1 MSFALNRSR
10 KNMENDLL
18 RFDKK
23 SSFVFIDCE
32 TFNLCLNFCQNLPWQ
47 VSMIKAVN
55 GKKVDEK
62 DLFIK
67 WDTNLKISKEAKRIT
82 RYDPVKVQKLSRSFD
97 EVFPIISE
105 WLDSSDYIV
114 GHNILGFDIY
124 LIKEMY
130 LLKNRRIDHLV
141 EKIIDTNCIA
151 KGIKFPVEKLPEEGL
166 MDYQYKLLHTRRKGV
181 KTNQT
186 ALGKEYKIEH
196 DYDRL
201 HDAIVDLELNLKIW
215 NKLKYQID
223 I

>member
-1 MSFALNRSR
+1 MSFAANHLR
-10 KNMENDLL
+10 KNMENELL

-23 SSFVFIDCE
+23 STFVFIDCE
-32 TFNLCLNFCQNLPWQ
+32 TLNLCLNFCQNLPWQ
-47 VSMIKAVN
+47 VSMIKAVG

-67 WDTNLKISKEAKRIT
+67 WDTKLKISEDAKRIT
-82 RYDPVKVQKLSRSFD
+82 RYSQDKVDRLGKTFD
-97 EVFPIISE
+97 QVFPIIES
-105 WLDSSDYIV
+105 WLDSCDYLM

-130 LLKNRRIDHLV
+130 LLKGKRIDHLV

-151 KGIKFPVEKLPEEGL
+151 KGVKFPVEKMPNEDLI
-166 MDYQYKLLHTRRKGV
+166 DYQYKLLHTRRRGV

-196 DYDRL
+196 DYERL

-215 NKLKYQID
+215 NKLKFQID

>member
-1 MSFALNRSR
+1 MDN
-10 KNMENDLL
+10 ELL
-18 RFDKK
+18 RFDNK
-23 SSFVFIDCE
+23 STFVFIDCE

-47 VSMIKAVN
+47 VSMIKSVA
-55 GKKVDEK
+55 GKKVDEQ

-67 WDTNLKISKEAKRIT
+67 WDTNLKISKEAKKIT
-82 RYDPVKVQKLSRSFD
+82 RYDQKKVNRLAQSFD
-97 EVFPIISE
+97 DVFPIISD

-130 LLKNRRIDHLV
+130 LLKGRRVDHLV

-151 KGIKFPVEKLPEEGL
+151 KGVRFPIPKMNNESLI
-166 MDYQYKLLHTRRKGV
+166 DYQYKLLHTRKKGV
-181 KTNQT
+181 KTNQL
-186 ALGKEYKIEH
+186 ALGKDYKIEH

-215 NKLKYQID
+215 NKLKFQAD

>member
-1 MSFALNRSR
+1 
-10 KNMENDLL
+10 MENELL
-18 RFDKK
+18 RFDNK
-23 SSFVFIDCE
+23 STLVFIDCE
-32 TFNLCLNFCQNLPWQ
+32 TLNLCLNFCQNLPWQ
-47 VSMIKAVN
+47 VSMIKAVG

-67 WDTNLKISKEAKRIT
+67 WDTKLKISEDAKRIT
-82 RYDPVKVQKLSRSFD
+82 RYSQDKVDRLGKTFD
-97 EVFPIISE
+97 EVFPVIE
-105 WLDSSDYIV
+105 NWLDSCDYLM

-130 LLKNRRIDHLV
+130 LLKGKRIDHLV

-151 KGIKFPVEKLPEEGL
+151 KGVKFPVEKMPNEDLI
-166 MDYQYKLLHTRRKGV
+166 DYQYKLLHTRRKGI

-196 DYDRL
+196 DYERL

-215 NKLKYQID
+215 NKLKFQID

>member
-1 MSFALNRSR
+1 MSFVVNLLR
-10 KNMENDLL
+10 KNMENELL

-23 SSFVFIDCE
+23 STFVFIDCE
-32 TFNLCLNFCQNLPWQ
+32 TLNLCLNFCQNLPWQ
-47 VSMIKAVN
+47 VSMIKAVG

-67 WDTNLKISKEAKRIT
+67 WDTKLKISEDAKRIT
-82 RYDPVKVQKLSRSFD
+82 RYSQDKVDRLGKTFD
-97 EVFPIISE
+97 QVFPIIE
-105 WLDSSDYIV
+105 NWLDSCDYLM

-130 LLKNRRIDHLV
+130 LLKGERIDHLV

-151 KGIKFPVEKLPEEGL
+151 KGVKFPVEKMPNEDLI
-166 MDYQYKLLHTRRKGV
+166 DYQYKLLHTRRRGV

-196 DYDRL
+196 DYERL

-215 NKLKYQID
+215 NKLKFQID

>member
-1 MSFALNRSR
+1 MSFVVNLLR
-10 KNMENDLL
+10 KNMENELL

-23 SSFVFIDCE
+23 STFVFIDCE
-32 TFNLCLNFCQNLPWQ
+32 TLNLCLNFCQNLPWQ
-47 VSMIKAVN
+47 VSMIKAVG

-67 WDTNLKISKEAKRIT
+67 WDTKLKISEDAKRIT
-82 RYDPVKVQKLSRSFD
+82 RYSQDKVDRLGKTFD
-97 EVFPIISE
+97 QVFPIIE
-105 WLDSSDYIV
+105 NWLDSCDYLM

-130 LLKNRRIDHLV
+130 LLKGKRIDHLV

-151 KGIKFPVEKLPEEGL
+151 KGIKFPVEKMPNEDLI
-166 MDYQYKLLHTRRKGV
+166 DYQYKLLHTRRRGV

-196 DYDRL
+196 DYERL

-215 NKLKYQID
+215 NKLKFQID

>member
-1 MSFALNRSR
+1 
-10 KNMENDLL
+10 MENELL
-18 RFDKK
+18 RFDNK
-23 SSFVFIDCE
+23 STLVFIDCE
-32 TFNLCLNFCQNLPWQ
+32 TLNLCLNFCQNLPWQ
-47 VSMIKAVN
+47 VSMIKAVG

-67 WDTNLKISKEAKRIT
+67 WDTKLKISEDAKRIT
-82 RYDPVKVQKLSRSFD
+82 RYSQDKVDRLGKTFD
-97 EVFPIISE
+97 EVFPIIE
-105 WLDSSDYIV
+105 NWLDSCDYLM

-130 LLKNRRIDHLV
+130 LLKGKRIDHLV
-141 EKIIDTNCIA
+141 EKVIDTNCIA
-151 KGIKFPVEKLPEEGL
+151 KGVKFPVEKMPNEDLI
-166 MDYQYKLLHTRRKGV
+166 DYQYKLLHTRRKGV

-196 DYDRL
+196 DYERL

-215 NKLKYQID
+215 NKLKFQID